1 MVWAHNLLNFY
12 VYFQISAI
20 IHPWFYSISIIKQ
33 LHIENINHRF
43 EIKSKSQSHHEQET
57 QEFILGKPK
66 LGKNLATLSLEEVQ
80 QVQS

>member
-1 MVWAHNLLNFY
+1 M
-12 VYFQISAI
+12 
-20 IHPWFYSISIIKQ
+20 
-33 LHIENINHRF
+33 
-43 EIKSKSQSHHEQET
+43 QSHHEQET

>member
-1 MVWAHNLLNFY
+1 M
-12 VYFQISAI
+12 
-20 IHPWFYSISIIKQ
+20 SISKSRQ
-33 LHIENINHRF
+33 LFIHDFIPLASLNNCTLKISTTGTRN
-43 EIKSKSQSHHEQET
+43 KSMQSHHEQET